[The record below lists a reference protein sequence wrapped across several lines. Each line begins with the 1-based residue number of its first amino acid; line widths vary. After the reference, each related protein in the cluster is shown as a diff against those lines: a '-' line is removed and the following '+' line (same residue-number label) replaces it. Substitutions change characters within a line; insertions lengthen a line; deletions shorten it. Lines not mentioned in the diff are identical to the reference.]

1 MLSSIWGRVEC
12 EPRMI
17 RVSFSVRPGQGEP
30 SGFDL
35 GDMEWAGDFGRISSQ
50 GHVPDQGMMIY
61 LSVSLLLDQLRGF
74 LDGSTKVLSY
84 HGIDTSFGLVFRRG
98 KQGISVGPRTGRGVI
113 SRVGRDAL
121 GEAVLRAADELAES
135 RLGGVGEGDAG
146 REDYLASLREL
157 RAAVG

>member
-1 MLSSIWGRVEC
+1 M
-12 EPRMI
+12 
-17 RVSFSVRPGQGEP
+17 SFSVRPGQGES

-50 GHVPDQGMMIY
+50 GHVPDQGMIY

-74 LDGSTKVLSY
+74 LDGSTRVLSY

-113 SRVGRDAL
+113 ARVGRNAL
-121 GEAVLRAADELAES
+121 GEAVLRAADEMAEAQ
-135 RLGGVGEGDAG
+135 LGGVDEGDAG
-146 REDYLASLREL
+146 RADYLASLREL